1 MAWHTPPACCLTV
14 VRRSVPCC
22 VQVFWGGGTVALAT
36 SSDHFHVLK
45 CRPSDKLE
53 DGTVSFLDIMALKH
67 GEVPAGTCPAPACR

>member
-1 MAWHTPPACCLTV
+1 
-14 VRRSVPCC
+14 
-22 VQVFWGGGTVALAT
+22 VFWGGGTVALAT

-67 GEVPAGTCPAPACR
+67 GEAGGLRLRR